1 MNMIC
6 NMYLYICIY
15 KYIYIYT
22 GWIWSYHQPG
32 FAPEAQWYRMPSY
45 SLYLFT
51 WNSSVKPMTVMMSAV
66 NQKKTCFFIGV
77 CSVKVFYTVS
87 AKKNTHWC
95 REGRK
100 TLPSAIFVFKRS
112 LRQVQETDRTGSME
126 ATMTVYKLG
135 QLGGEFPRKNYPPK
149 VGVSMI
155 KSLS

>member
-6 NMYLYICIY
+6 NMYLYIYAY
-15 KYIYIYT
+15 KYIYRVNLIISPA
-22 GWIWSYHQPG
+22 WICPWSTVIQNA
-32 FAPEAQWYRMPSY
+32 F
-45 SLYLFT
+45 LFT
-51 WNSSVKPMTVMMSAV
+51 ISFYLELFRQTHDSHDECCQP
-66 NQKKTCFFIGV
+66 KKTCFFIGV

>member
-32 FAPEAQWYRMPSY
+32 FAPDAQWYRMPSY

-66 NQKKTCFFIGV
+66 NQKKHVFSSVFVQLRYSTLFQQKKTPTGV
-77 CSVKVFYTVS
+77 GKAGKPF
-87 AKKNTHWC
+87 
-95 REGRK
+95 
-100 TLPSAIFVFKRS
+100 
-112 LRQVQETDRTGSME
+112 QVQSSSLKGLFVRFK
-126 ATMTVYKLG
+126 KLIVRDPWK
-135 QLGGEFPRKNYPPK
+135 QQWLYISLVSLVVNFPGKIIPPK
-149 VGVSMI
+149 WGFQW
-155 KSLS
+155 